1 MSKNYTIGLLLDNLI
16 LFLYRNFPSFIV
28 NVSLLILL
36 SIVGISIINNSL
48 FNPPEHILDSIEIE
62 KKYIEIEQ
70 KNIED
75 FKKHIEDIKKETP
88 NVKPEPSDQI
98 SYDTSLKYQ
107 NNYEFHS
114 DNPRLTIPKP
124 GETLIYTLGQG
135 GFMLSTVVPNNSKA
149 IFENI

>member
-1 MSKNYTIGLLLDNLI
+1 MSDSDNYIYGLFYTLGLLLDKI
-16 LFLYRNFPSFIV
+16 VLFLYTSFPSFIV

-48 FNPPEHILDSIEIE
+48 FNPPEHIMNS
-62 KKYIEIEQ
+62 IEQ
-70 KNIED
+70 KNRATI
-75 FKKHIEDIKKETP
+75 IEDIKKEIPT
-88 NVKPEPSDQI
+88 VKKPEPSDQI

-107 NNYEFHS
+107 NNYEFNS
-114 DNPRLTIPKP
+114 DNPILTTPKP

>member
-75 FKKHIEDIKKETP
+75 VKKHIEDIQ
-88 NVKPEPSDQI
+88 D
-98 SYDTSLKYQ
+98 
-107 NNYEFHS
+107 
-114 DNPRLTIPKP
+114 
-124 GETLIYTLGQG
+124 
-135 GFMLSTVVPNNSKA
+135 
-149 IFENI
+149 